1 MNRTASLQHAFNPAK
16 WRPQRQALALI
27 TLALFVGIIM
37 GALYLSQA
45 ATAATLGRELERL
58 VGDRTTLEQENER
71 IRSEIAA
78 LRSVPYL
85 QARAAELGF
94 QPVIAENI
102 EYIVIPGYQPD
113 DTTLNASDAL
123 PSVQPLEIAPEPLYE
138 ESFSGW
144 LQAQFDSLVNQFQQ
158 FAQGTTP

>member
-1 MNRTASLQHAFNPAK
+1 MNRTASLQHTLNPAK

-58 VGDRTTLEQENER
+58 VANRTTLEQQNEQ

-78 LRSVPYL
+78 LRSMPYL

-94 QPVIAENI
+94 EPVIADNI
-102 EYIVIPGYQPD
+102 EYIVIPGYQPS
-113 DTTLNASDAL
+113 DTTIERSVDVASAE
-123 PSVQPLEIAPEPLYE
+123 PFVIAPEPIYD

-144 LQAQFDSLVNQFQQ
+144 LQGQFDTLARQFQQ
-158 FAQGTTP
+158 FAQGE